1 MSFLR
6 ISLVLCLLLPS
17 VAKAQEFSLYGNGRY
32 ALFDGEITSDSHKRF
47 SLFLSDHPEVV
58 GLRLNSPGGTVVASL
73 AIADEIAKRRLSTF
87 IAKGDSCASA
97 CAVVF
102 FAGHDR
108 LVQGRLGVHQMSD
121 GGRGDVSVVQFV
133 LAAQLD
139 AFARFDVPWTVGRR
153 MLETPPTQMYW
164 FNQSEIEQLAL
175 NRDQPDD
182 AGRTA
187 SQSAPGYQ
195 FADYPAEGN
204 LTGKP
209 QAPDFA
215 GRAQAFGR
223 YRTRIQEGVQAGVN
237 FAGHYRVIEI
247 GCGTSCRFAYVVD
260 LASGEVDPFPY
271 GGEDQYQMKLL
282 YAPESRLLKAR
293 WTASDDEGCVEQDL
307 VMDSFKWTV
316 LEERSAPKVEGFCDY
331 SCMVSRTL

>member
-1 MSFLR
+1 MHFPLR
-6 ISLVLCLLLPS
+6 ISLILCLLVPS
-17 VAKAQEFSLYGNGRY
+17 VAQSQELSLYGNGRY
-32 ALFDGEITSDSHKRF
+32 ALFDGQITSDSSERF
-47 SLFLSDHPEVV
+47 SQFLSDHPDVI

-87 IAKGDSCASA
+87 ISKDDTCASA
-97 CAVVF
+97 CAVIF

-108 LVQGRLGVHQMSD
+108 LVQGRLGVHQLSD
-121 GGRGDVSVVQFV
+121 GGQGDVSAVQFV

-153 MLETPPTQMYW
+153 MLETPPAQMYW

-175 NRDQPDD
+175 NRDQPDY
-182 AGRTA
+182 AGRTSSRSA
-187 SQSAPGYQ
+187 SGYQ
-195 FADYPAEGN
+195 FADYPAEAG
-204 LTGKP
+204 LAGQP

-215 GRAQAFGR
+215 GRARAFR
-223 YRTRIQEGVQAGVN
+223 SYRTRIQEGVRAGVN
-237 FAGHYRVIEI
+237 FAGHYRIIEI

-260 LASGEVDPFPY
+260 LATGEVASFPY
-271 GGEDQYQMKLL
+271 GGEDQYQINLL

-293 WTASDDEGCVEQDL
+293 WTAPNDQGCVEQDL
-307 VMDSFKWTV
+307 IMDSLKWTV

-331 SCMVSRTL
+331 